1 MKTDKKV
8 YPNEV
13 LREININRT
22 YHLYFSGSEKMPVT
36 HSLIDI
42 VRYSMLDDHEWA
54 HALNEDLDKVLDLG
68 LMHSMYFFPNRDDNS
83 PSREHAIIKRIR

>member
-13 LREININRT
+13 LKEINSGRT
-22 YHLYFSGSEKMPVT
+22 YHIYFSSAEKMPVT

-42 VRYSMLDDHEWA
+42 IRYSILDNHEWA
-54 HALNEDLDKVLDLG
+54 HALNDQLDKVLDLG
-68 LMHSMYFFPNRDDNS
+68 IMHSMYFYPNRDDNS
-83 PSREHAIIKRIR
+83 PYKEHAIIKRIR